1 MSGTRIFCNQIF
13 SVTDWNHDYV
23 TVPSVLE
30 SQSPLPALACFDLLN
45 PLDNSG
51 HGYTVSP
58 GGGQVRDWGLHYE
71 DGSLPSKTDFSKSGQ
86 GAVSFVTAFK
96 LSALSRYTH
105 IISNRV
111 AGGGFNLYFNNGL
124 YMSVIYPS
132 GNTVI
137 VSDGTVSKPE
147 VNTWY
152 VASGIFDPANN
163 NVRVQFS
170 DLGVRLGS
178 IGTDFPANASLL
190 APLVIGGDTTG
201 STTSSMLGDIAF
213 VALYDGAFTQ
223 AQREAMVVVGQD
235 VLRERGLI

>member
-1 MSGTRIFCNQIF
+1 MSGTRIFCNQIIP
-13 SVTDWNHDYV
+13 VTDWNHDYV

-30 SQSPLPALACFDLLN
+30 SQSPLPTLACFDLLN

-51 HGYTVSP
+51 HGYTVNP

-71 DGSLPSKTDFSKSGQ
+71 DGALPSKTDFSKSGQ

-96 LSALSRYTH
+96 LSDLSRYTH

-111 AGGGFNLYFNNGL
+111 KGGGFNLYFKDGL

-137 VSDGTVSKPE
+137 VDEGSVLMPE
-147 VNTWY
+147 VDKWY
-152 VASGIFDPANN
+152 VAAGIFDPANN

-170 DLGVRLGS
+170 DLGVQLGS
-178 IGTDFPANASLL
+178 IGTTFPANASLL

-201 STTSSMLGDIAF
+201 STASSMLGDIAF

-223 AQREAMVVVGQD
+223 AQREAMVVVGQE